1 MLERSFTFTE
11 IYSKYWN
18 GLKLGDPDETVDA
31 RVNVAFNMD
40 IAGQTCFFGTKF
52 NNKSGTLIKV
62 LHLHKLQSFITLQSA
77 EYTQVFL

>member
-18 GLKLGDPDETVDA
+18 GLKLGNPAETVDA
-31 RVNVAFNMD
+31 RVNVAFDMD
-40 IAGQTCFFGTKF
+40 KLTAGQTCFFRTKF

-62 LHLHKLQSFITLQSA
+62 LHLHKFQSLQIYDL
-77 EYTQVFL
+77 